1 VVELD
6 DVGLHAD
13 PLEERLYLQGIPD
26 GGMAQHHQ
34 IVRTNQPERFSG
46 LANLTSTR
54 IWSI

>member
-26 GGMAQHHQ
+26 GGHG
-34 IVRTNQPERFSG
+34 IIRFYSNQSERFSG